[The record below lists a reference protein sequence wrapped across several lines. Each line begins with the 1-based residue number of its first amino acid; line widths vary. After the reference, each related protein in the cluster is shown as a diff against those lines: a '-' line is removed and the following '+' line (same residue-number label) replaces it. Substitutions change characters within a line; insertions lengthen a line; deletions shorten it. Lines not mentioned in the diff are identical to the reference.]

1 MWKSGRPSR
10 YGRALLVLAVALAGA
25 NAACTLLVST
35 DVDPHRC
42 NTDADCAHLPNAACD
57 NARRVCV
64 PRFPSGGGDGGLQ
77 ADGGDTGG
85 GLMCQ
90 LSFDN
95 AARLTFTGPDG
106 GLRPLPE
113 AP

>member
-1 MWKSGRPSR
+1 MWKSRRPSR

-25 NAACTLLVST
+25 NAACTLLLDT
-35 DVDPHRC
+35 DANPHRC
-42 NTDADCAHLPNAACD
+42 DADTDCAHLPNAVCD

-64 PRFPSGGGDGGLQ
+64 PRFPSAALDGGLP
-77 ADGGDTGG
+77 GDVDAGG